1 MNITQICSL
10 AILLV
15 FAIISAFVV
24 PVLKQKVGQDKLN
37 KILMYVEIA
46 VAAAEQLYNADQ
58 GAEKKAY
65 VLAYLNEELAKH
77 GLVVDMETLENLIE
91 SQVLILHN
99 QLKEN

>member
-1 MNITQICSL
+1 MNITQICAL

-65 VLAYLNEELAKH
+65 VLEYLNAELAKH

>member
-15 FAIISAFVV
+15 FAIVSAFVV
-24 PVLKQKVGQDKLN
+24 PVLKQKLGQDKLN

-46 VAAAEQLYNADQ
+46 VAAAEQLYNSDQ

-65 VLAYLNEELAKH
+65 VLAYLNEELAKL

-99 QLKEN
+99 QLKES